1 MSLRTKIDRLLFKVI
16 KVPTCQ
22 QLESLCYDFLEK
34 NLEQKMV
41 RAIERHLKICP
52 NCLRFVESYRRMKQL
67 KESFAPPPLDSEFKN
82 KMLEFFIEHK

>member
-22 QLESLCYDFLEK
+22 QLETLCYDFLEE
-34 NLEQKMV
+34 NLEKKTV

-67 KESFAPPPLDSEFKN
+67 KETFAPPALDPEFKN
-82 KMLEFFIEHK
+82 KMLEFFIANR